1 MTLVKCAFHQ
11 NCFKKMSYY
20 KTIDGKKMDGTLL
33 DIAEEAVAGAGDGRI
48 SKQDAETIIAAVK
61 DSGEYTDVEKDTMEY
76 IRDNF
81 KWTEGA
87 DEWFSSQIASWAAT
101 K

>member
-1 MTLVKCAFHQ
+1 
-11 NCFKKMSYY
+11 
-20 KTIDGKKMDGTLL
+20 
-33 DIAEEAVAGAGDGRI
+33 
-48 SKQDAETIIAAVK
+48 VK

-87 DEWFSSQIASWAAT
+87 DEWFRSQIASWAAT

>member
-1 MTLVKCAFHQ
+1 
-11 NCFKKMSYY
+11 MSYY
-20 KTIDGKKMDGTLL
+20 KTIDGKKMDGNLL
-33 DIAEEAVAGAGDGRI
+33 DMAEEAVSGAGDGRI
-48 SKQDAETIIAAVK
+48 SKKDAESMLAVVK

-81 KWTEGA
+81 KWTDGA
-87 DEWFSSQIASWAAT
+87 DEWFRSQIASWAST